1 MQIQQEADVVVLAV
15 PGPTFDASNA
25 KTIKSKIGPV
35 VESATKLVLDMT
47 AVRFMDSSGLG
58 DARRF
63 ATVDCEGRRD
73 EDLPALDGG
82 SFVIRAGSP
91 AEAAGYLQHPRRGA
105 RLVPE
110 LARRFRATIPSKVCN
125 SWR

>member
-15 PGPTFDASNA
+15 PGPTLDASNA

-35 VESATKLVLDMT
+35 VEAATKLVVDMT

-58 DARRF
+58 DGRRF

-73 EDLPALDGG
+73 EDRVLDGG
-82 SFVIRAGSP
+82 SFVIRAGSR
-91 AEAAGYLQHPRRGA
+91 AEAGGYLHTREEA
-105 RLVPE
+105 
-110 LARRFRATIPSKVCN
+110 LASFRK
-125 SWR
+125 